1 MVSKCYEFYDGTH
14 GGEDA
19 NGNPNPSVISNAVN
33 NGVSLFNYTGHGDLN
48 TCITGNFSS
57 SHINSASNNGK
68 YPFVISVAC
77 NNGTFTSGTCISEV
91 WQRASHLGS
100 PTGAIAAAGS
110 SILMSWA
117 PPMATQDEIVDILV
131 ESYSDNQMHTIGA
144 LFYSGQMKMLDDY
157 PNYGKEVVETWVL
170 FSDPTTLFR
179 SKTPDDF
186 IVTHSDEEEVG
197 VTSLTVFCDEDA
209 KVTLWNGD
217 SY

>member
-1 MVSKCYEFYDGTH
+1 MLI
-14 GGEDA
+14 
-19 NGNPNPSVISNAVN
+19 NPNPSVISNAVN

-68 YPFVISVAC
+68 YPFVVSVAC

-144 LFYSGQMKMLDDY
+144 LLQRT
-157 PNYGKEVVETWVL
+157 NENV
-170 FSDPTTLFR
+170 R
-179 SKTPDDF
+179 
-186 IVTHSDEEEVG
+186 
-197 VTSLTVFCDEDA
+197 
-209 KVTLWNGD
+209 
-217 SY
+217 